1 MATKSSPDRSAD
13 PTVSPRSAGTG
24 AAARAPSRPPRWWP
38 SWRSARSKYFQ
49 AFPEY
54 GPERSGAPIVAF
66 TRVSDE
72 PIQVYSGIEHPQIVV
87 VLDPSLLSIV
97 DVTKGA
103 PDDAIV
109 LVNSEMTPGRAAQAS
124 TGSKGFRYYTI
135 AATRIATET
144 IRRPIPNTPMV
155 GALTRITGLF
165 PIDEVVEFLRVDF
178 GKKFPPKVVEG
189 NIAGHH
195 AQLRGGPGRMTV
207 EKKAGGQEAGPAA
220 RSRAPRSRPQEAQ
233 VGHQR
238 PRHVGPRQARAGR
251 HHPRGRQ
258 LRLQRDRRLAHAWCR

>member
-1 MATKSSPDRSAD
+1 MATKTPDKAVGLTEIRWHG
-13 PTVSPRSAGTG
+13 RGGQG
-24 AAARAPSRPPRWWP
+24 AVTAAKMVAEL
-38 SWRSARSKYFQ
+38 ALGQHKYFQ

-72 PIQVYSGIEHPQIVV
+72 PIQVYAGVEHPGIVI
-87 VLDPSLLSIV
+87 VLDSSLMGIV

-109 LVNSEMTPGRAAQAS
+109 LVNSEKHPADLREQYGF
-124 TGSKGFRYYTI
+124 TGHRLFTVP
-135 AATRIATET
+135 ATRIAMET

-165 PIDEVVEFLRVDF
+165 PIDEVVEFLRHDF

-189 NIAGHH
+189 NISAIT
-195 AQLRGGPGRMTV
+195 RSYEEV
-207 EKKAGGQEAGPAA
+207 EGE
-220 RSRAPRSRPQEAQ
+220 
-233 VGHQR
+233 
-238 PRHVGPRQARAGR
+238 
-251 HHPRGRQ
+251 
-258 LRLQRDRRLAHAWCR
+258 